1 MQVTTYDSPQIKQ
14 TYFRQSYRISNIFI
28 HKKKTYI

>member
-1 MQVTTYDSPQIKQ
+1 MQGMTYDSPQIKQ

-28 HKKKTYI
+28 HKIKTYI